1 MSVKTVLSAHVRAIY
16 SSLANARSDDDIRK
30 KVTTPHLEKT
40 VAYVARVRTPSK
52 FGELVHKLK
61 DLPQINP
68 NISEE
73 NVRTAVVGGVIEAMR
88 VRPLEESMEMWTRA
102 ERHGPFFEPNDIR
115 VLAETMRKDELN
127 IHKQEIA
134 DNLLRWRTHTSF
146 RNHPDLV
153 RRADFINE
161 WQAMNP
167 EECRVHFHHF
177 CTVLLP
183 GRTTPLD
190 ENARRSV
197 GLFVQ
202 ESDRFRRSSDAF
214 LPLSLAVLQHYAAF
228 GLKEDALFFL
238 KLLLPS
244 LNATDRIDAVATILE
259 HFATQPTAATDTTS
273 SKATATAAVKP
284 RVSAPQITQHLQFLE
299 SLRDEVTAA
308 VTRDADVV
316 SVEATVLLQAA
327 IVRNLT
333 RKFLADDVKGVRR
346 TVNSKFDLR
355 STERALIRSHA
366 VQRFR
371 DTVQQAGTQIVTH
384 SAVSPSAV
392 ARSVSHFFDAVVD
405 CLRGLAS
412 EHDLVVALRL
422 TEELRTGALSLPLR
436 MAAGT
441 PAAATTASASAAS
454 TTVASTAASM
464 PPPSGWEKLI
474 DAPSSSKKL
483 VRISLATYANLLKF
497 AYTTIGSR
505 DSLTLLVVDG
515 IDAFLDHYDRRPTP
529 SKTRVPFPSVDKLL
543 AVSSEAPPAEPLSI
557 EAMQYVAAHMSANQ
571 RMGCHPEWALNWLR
585 LLRKHHTHVLPLPM
599 STYYDLATSI
609 AREHYNED
617 LNEHIARRLTT
628 VEPLLQRD
636 HQRLQE
642 SITKEPHIVAA
653 WFLKNLI
660 DKDGVQGAM
669 SLSFTIP
676 FFEPLARSVVTLNV
690 SEHAER
696 VRYFETHVLRRTLDF
711 LRKQLH
717 IQMGITPEDLQGA
730 DEALLEQ
737 EEQLWQRQV
746 LQNTFVLR
754 KLADLFM
761 AAGLVDEA
769 VAFIQSVH
777 GVDVSKRAAMVAD
790 VRAYQS
796 IITRIPFSAPIRHRS
811 PDKVDNLVMQLVSAS
826 AVEASKKPK
835 TERAAVKPV
844 VTPEMVDAVILSKV
858 TDGAYGVA
866 LDKALELY
874 QQHGVAAKLSLLQ
887 TIYVATQA
895 QKEKH
900 EMSRLHNV
908 LAYLHPAEAELLA
921 QASVDA
927 DGNSVLPE
935 QSSFHPHNTGMLR
948 ALQAYRKLQRRSAKK
963 ALEGADVSSGS
974 GEGDWF

>member
-1 MSVKTVLSAHVRAIY
+1 MSVRTVSSAHVRSIY

-40 VAYVARVRTPSK
+40 VAYVARIQTPSK

-68 NISEE
+68 NISDE
-73 NVRTAVVGGVIEAMR
+73 NVRTAVVGGVIEAVR

-102 ERHGPFFEPNDIR
+102 ERHGPFFEPNDLR

-127 IHKQEIA
+127 SRKQELA
-134 DNLLRWRTHTSF
+134 DNILRWRTHTSF

-161 WQAMNP
+161 WQAMSP

-214 LPLSLAVLQHYAAF
+214 LPLSRAVLQHYAAF

-244 LNATDRIDAVATILE
+244 LNAADRIDAIATILE
-259 HFATQPTAATDTTS
+259 HFATQSAAATDTTS
-273 SKATATAAVKP
+273 STVAAKP
-284 RVSAPQITQHLQFLE
+284 RASAPQITQHLQFLE
-299 SLRDEVTAA
+299 SLREEVTAA

-346 TVNSKFDLR
+346 TVNSKYDLR
-355 STERALIRSHA
+355 SVERGLIRSHA

-371 DTVQQAGTQIVTH
+371 DTVQQAGTQIVTNN
-384 SAVSPSAV
+384 AVSPSAV
-392 ARSVSHFFDAVVD
+392 ARSVSQFFDAVVD

-422 TEELRTGALSLPLR
+422 TEELRTGALSVPLR
-436 MAAGT
+436 MT
-441 PAAATTASASAAS
+441 PAAAAAAASTASATA
-454 TTVASTAASM
+454 ASTAASM
-464 PPPSGWEKLI
+464 HPPSGWEKLI

-497 AYTTIGSR
+497 AYTTIGSK

-515 IDAFLDHYDRRPTP
+515 IDAFLDHYDSRPTP

-543 AVSSEAPPAEPLSI
+543 AVLPEAPPAEPLSS
-557 EAMQYVAAHMSANQ
+557 EAMQYVAAHMSANL

-609 AREHYNED
+609 AREYYNED

-642 SITKEPHIVAA
+642 SMTKEPHIVAA

-676 FFEPLARSVVTLNV
+676 FFEPLARSVVTLDV
-690 SEHAER
+690 PDHAER
-696 VRYFETHVLRRTLDF
+696 VRYFETHVLQRTLDF

-717 IQMGITPEDLQGA
+717 IQMGITPEDLQGG

-737 EEQLWQRQV
+737 EERLWQQQV

-777 GVDVSKRAAMVAD
+777 GVDTSKRAAMIAD

-796 IITRIPFSAPIRHRS
+796 IIARIPFSAQIRRRS

-835 TERAAVKPV
+835 AERVAVKPV
-844 VTPEMVDAVILSKV
+844 VTPAMVDAVILSKV
-858 TDGAYGVA
+858 TDGAYGAA

-908 LAYLHPAEAELLA
+908 LAYLHPTEADLLA
-921 QASVDA
+921 QASKDA

-935 QSSFHPHNTGMLR
+935 QSSFHPHNTGMVR
-948 ALQAYRKLQRRSAKK
+948 ALQAYRKLQRRAAKK
-963 ALEGADVSSGS
+963 TLEGADVSSGS

>member
-1 MSVKTVLSAHVRAIY
+1 MSVGTVSPIYVREIY

-40 VAYVARVRTPSK
+40 VAYVARVQTPSK

-61 DLPQINP
+61 DLPKINP
-68 NISEE
+68 YISDE
-73 NVRTAVVGGVIEAMR
+73 NVRTAVVGGVIEAVR

-102 ERHGPFFEPNDIR
+102 ERHGPFFEPNDVR

-127 IHKQEIA
+127 IRKREIA

-177 CTVLLP
+177 CTELLP

-202 ESDRFRRSSDAF
+202 ESDRFRRSSDEF
-214 LPLSLAVLQHYAAF
+214 LPLSRAVLQHYAAF

-244 LNATDRIDAVATILE
+244 LNAADRIDAIATILE
-259 HFATQPTAATDTTS
+259 NFATHTATAEPTAAIV
-273 SKATATAAVKP
+273 AAKP
-284 RVSAPQITQHLQFLE
+284 RASVPQITQHLQLLE
-299 SLRDEVTAA
+299 SLQDEVTAA
-308 VTRDADVV
+308 ITRDTEAV

-327 IVRNLT
+327 IVRNMT
-333 RKFLADDVKGVRR
+333 RRFLADDVKGVRR
-346 TVNSKFDLR
+346 TVDSKYDLR
-355 STERALIRSHA
+355 SMERAFIRSHA
-366 VQRFR
+366 VQCFR
-371 DTVQQAGTQIVTH
+371 DAVKHAGTQIVANH
-384 SAVSPSAV
+384 AVSPSAV
-392 ARSVSHFFDAVVD
+392 ARSLSHFFDAVVD
-405 CLRGLAS
+405 CLRGLAN
-412 EHDLVVALRL
+412 EHDLIVALRL
-422 TEELRTGALSLPLR
+422 TEELRTGAVSLPLR
-436 MAAGT
+436 V
-441 PAAATTASASAAS
+441 AATTPAPVATAAS
-454 TTVASTAASM
+454 TASM

-474 DAPSSSKKL
+474 DNPTGTTKPI
-483 VRISLATYANLLKF
+483 RISLATYANLLKF
-497 AYTTIGSR
+497 AYTTIGSK

-515 IDAFLDHYDRRPTP
+515 IDAFLDQYDSRPVP
-529 SKTRVPFPSVDKLL
+529 SKTRVAFPSVDKLL
-543 AVSSEAPPAEPLSI
+543 AVSPDGPPAEPLSI

-571 RMGCHPEWALNWLR
+571 RIGCHPEWSLHWLR
-585 LLRKHHTHVLPLPM
+585 LLRKHHAHVLPLPM

-617 LNEHIARRLTT
+617 LNELIARRLTT

-642 SITKEPHIVAA
+642 SITKEPNIVAA

-660 DKDGVQGAM
+660 DKDGVRGAI
-669 SLSFTIP
+669 SLSFAIP
-676 FFEPLARSVVTLNV
+676 FFEPLARSVLTLDV
-690 SEHAER
+690 REHSER
-696 VRYFETHVLRRTLDF
+696 VQYFETHVLQRTLDF

-717 IQMGITPEDLQGA
+717 IQMGITPEDLQGG
-730 DEALLEQ
+730 DDALLEQ
-737 EEQLWQRQV
+737 EEQLWQQQV
-746 LQNTFVLR
+746 LRNTFVLR

-777 GVDVSKRAAMVAD
+777 GVDPSKRAAMIAD
-790 VRAYQS
+790 VKAYQS
-796 IITRIPFSAPIRHRS
+796 IIARIPFSAQIRQRS

-826 AVEASKKPK
+826 AVETSKKK
-835 TERAAVKPV
+835 TKAERAAVKPV
-844 VTPEMVDAVILSKV
+844 VTQEMVDAVILTKV
-858 TDGAYGVA
+858 TDGAYGAA

-887 TIYVATQA
+887 TIYVATKA
-895 QKEKH
+895 QNEKH

-908 LAYLHPAEAELLA
+908 LAYLHPAEADLLA
-921 QASVDA
+921 QATVDA
-927 DGNSVLPE
+927 DGNTVLPE

-948 ALQAYRKLQRRSAKK
+948 ALQTYRKRQRRYAKK
-963 ALEGADVSSGS
+963 ALEGADISNGSS
-974 GEGDWF
+974 EGDWF